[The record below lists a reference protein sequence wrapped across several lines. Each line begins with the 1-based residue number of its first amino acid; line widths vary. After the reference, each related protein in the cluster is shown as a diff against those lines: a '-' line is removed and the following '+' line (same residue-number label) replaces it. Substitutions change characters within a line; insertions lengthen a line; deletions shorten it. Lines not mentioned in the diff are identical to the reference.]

1 MSFPRKIESPVFVV
15 LIVLIGIYFYFI
27 YPSSISIPIPDLSF
41 RNWDERFSSL
51 RNGDFYG
58 ALVGEQDRSYHYQD
72 DDQQAVVFN
81 NNIAD
86 PGVSPGDFLQ
96 QGGQTQ
102 SEWFVN
108 PLKQSPQLNDQV
120 NGLVPV
126 GNVPQPPVV
135 QQAAPDK
142 VLQEG
147 HWIGLEVIGLSSA
160 IARANNIPDD
170 VRGVLID
177 EVTLLAAESGLLAG
191 DVITG
196 VAGSRLQD
204 LRSFKDAT
212 RKVAGLRQAVVSV
225 FRKDRNFDIEVVG
238 TEELGIAQMEAA
250 PMITAAATRPHG
262 YYGPCDRCHT
272 ISKTTFNPGHLAKD
286 QGDVL
291 ARTAPPIGTGAARPH
306 RERGDC
312 TSCHTILP

>member
-1 MSFPRKIESPVFVV
+1 MSFPRKIESPAFVV
-15 LIVLIGIYFYFI
+15 LIVLLGIYFYFI
-27 YPSSISIPIPDLSF
+27 YPSSISIPIPDLSL

-51 RNGDFYG
+51 GNGDFYG
-58 ALVGEQDRSYHYQD
+58 ALVGEQDPSYHYQD
-72 DDQQAVVFN
+72 DDQQVVVFN
-81 NNIAD
+81 NNTGD
-86 PGVSPGDFLQ
+86 PGVPQGDLLQ

-102 SEWFVN
+102 AEWFVN

-126 GNVPQPPVV
+126 GNVPQPPPV
-135 QQAAPDK
+135 QQVAPDK

-196 VAGSRLQD
+196 VPDPGCRI
-204 LRSFKDAT
+204 
-212 RKVAGLRQAVVSV
+212 SV
-225 FRKDRNFDIEVVG
+225 HSKMRPGRWPVFVRRWSLFSGK
-238 TEELGIAQMEAA
+238 TE
-250 PMITAAATRPHG
+250 
-262 YYGPCDRCHT
+262 
-272 ISKTTFNPGHLAKD
+272 IS
-286 QGDVL
+286 
-291 ARTAPPIGTGAARPH
+291 I
-306 RERGDC
+306 
-312 TSCHTILP
+312 